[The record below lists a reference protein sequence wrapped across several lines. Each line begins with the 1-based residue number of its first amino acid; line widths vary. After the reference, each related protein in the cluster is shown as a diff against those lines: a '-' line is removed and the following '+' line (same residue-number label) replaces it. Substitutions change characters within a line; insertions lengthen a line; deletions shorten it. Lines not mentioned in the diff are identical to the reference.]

1 MVKSPCIGT
10 CLYDP
15 DTSACLGCHRTPR
28 EITDWMYYTDE
39 EKLAVLKRI
48 ENEVLRSNK
57 S

>member
-1 MVKSPCIGT
+1 MVESPCIGT
-10 CLYDP
+10 CLYNP

-39 EKLAVLKRI
+39 QKLAVLKRI
-48 ENEVLRSNK
+48 EDEVLRSNK